1 MNSRNQETEITTG
14 KDYEALYNEIE
25 LKYDYR
31 FSSDALYVAI
41 LTNHFPKQFVEKM
54 EIRYDEVENR
64 EMLDK
69 LIEQEMLP
77 EPTDED
83 YRDAL
88 LKYQMFYLTADIE

>member
-1 MNSRNQETEITTG
+1 
-14 KDYEALYNEIE
+14 
-25 LKYDYR
+25 
-31 FSSDALYVAI
+31 
-41 LTNHFPKQFVEKM
+41 M